1 MLTAEE
7 RQRAYRAM
15 SLARAM
21 DEKMWRLARAGR
33 AHFAVPCAGHEAIGI
48 GYALNLEPGRDYV
61 APHYRDLAAML
72 VLGMEPRDVMLH
84 FFAKRSDP
92 NAGGHQPY
100 AHWGSR
106 KLGIISQQGPQPN
119 QVTHGV
125 GSAWASKYTRDGGV
139 TIVAYGDGGAQ
150 KGEVH
155 EAMNF
160 AAVHALPCV
169 FVVHRNGY
177 TQSVRS
183 TLEYHEQVLS
193 KRAIGY
199 GIPGITIDGANVEV
213 VAATAKE
220 AIERAR
226 RGDGPTLIDAVCKRF
241 MPNTSNDDDSIYR
254 SAEERA
260 SLRDR
265 DPLALLRARVDPE
278 FADAVDAESA
288 RIAEDAATWAEEQAA

>member
-1 MLTAEE
+1 
-7 RQRAYRAM
+7 
-15 SLARAM
+15 
-21 DEKMWRLARAGR
+21 
-33 AHFAVPCAGHEAIGI
+33 
-48 GYALNLEPGRDYV
+48 
-61 APHYRDLAAML
+61 ML

-92 NAGGHQPY
+92 NAGGRQPY

-106 KLGIISQQGPQPN
+106 KLGVLSQQGPQPN

-139 TIVAYGDGGAQ
+139 TIVAFGDGGAQ

-155 EAMNF
+155 EALNF

-183 TLEYHEQVLS
+183 TLEYREQVLS

-199 GIPGITIDGANVEV
+199 GIPGITVDGANVEV
-213 VAATAKE
+213 VAETAQR

-260 SLRDR
+260 RIRDR
-265 DPLALLRARVDPE
+265 DPLALLRALVGED
-278 FADAVDAESA
+278 FAAAVDAAS
-288 RIAEDAATWAEEQAA
+288 RQTAEDAATWAEEQAA

>member
-1 MLTAEE
+1 LLTTEE

-15 SLARAM
+15 ALARAL

-33 AHFAVPCAGHEAIGI
+33 AHFAVPCAGHEAISA
-48 GYALNLEPGRDYV
+48 GYALQLEPGRDYV

-92 NAGGHQPY
+92 NAGGRQPY

-106 KLGIISQQGPQPN
+106 RLGILSQQGPQPN

-169 FVVHRNGY
+169 FIVHRNGY

-193 KRAIGY
+193 KRALGY

-213 VAATAKE
+213 VAATART
-220 AIERAR
+220 AIDRAR

-260 SLRDR
+260 RVRDR
-265 DPLALLRARVDPE
+265 DPLGLLRALVDAD
-278 FADAVDAESA
+278 FADAVDAQSLQT
-288 RIAEDAATWAEEQAA
+288 AEDAATWAEEQAA

>member
-1 MLTAEE
+1 
-7 RQRAYRAM
+7 M

-48 GYALNLEPGRDYV
+48 GYALYLEPGRDYV
-61 APHYRDLAAML
+61 APHYRDLSAML
-72 VLGMEPRDVMLH
+72 MLGMQPRDVMLH
-84 FFAKRSDP
+84 FFAKRGDP

-106 KLGIISQQGPQPN
+106 ALGVLSQQGPQPN

-169 FVVHRNGY
+169 FIVHRNGY

-183 TLEYHEQVLS
+183 ALEYHEQVLS

-213 VAATAKE
+213 VAATVKDALD
-220 AIERAR
+220 RAR

-254 SAEERA
+254 SAQERA
-260 SLRDR
+260 SVRER
-265 DPLALLRARVDPE
+265 DPLALLRAL
-278 FADAVDAESA
+278 VDAEFAAAVDTESA
-288 RIAEDAATWAEEQAA
+288 QIAEDAATWAEEQAA